1 METYSYKALTAE
13 GVEIKGVVQAPDEFT
28 AVRQIR
34 EKCPVITSITPVR
47 GDFLSRL
54 LKTEIGN
61 TRIKIRSLA
70 LMCSQFAITLK
81 SGLPIGRAMEMI
93 ANQTEDK
100 KLKKILT
107 DSAEVV
113 LGGTT
118 VANAFERYKTVF
130 PVTFIETI
138 RAGEMSGN
146 LDQSFE
152 NLQHYFENNAKIQ
165 EKVKSALSYPIFVAI
180 VAVIVLIVIMAKVVP
195 ALTQT
200 FASLGGTLPLPTRM
214 LIAISGFFADWWI
227 LFLILILAL
236 IIGWK
241 LMGRWE
247 KGRTVLAR
255 MQLEMPVIGKIAI
268 ANGSAQFANTMS
280 VMLASGLNLDRA
292 TEVTSNVMD
301 NYLLQLDVN
310 GMIRKIEEG
319 KSLGNCI
326 QTCEY
331 FPATLKEM
339 SSVGEETGELDK
351 TLSVIGD
358 YFSNEAE
365 RRTKNAISMLEPTL
379 LIFMALVAG
388 FIVISIY
395 LPMFTMYD
403 LM

>member
-61 TRIKIRSLA
+61 TRIKTRSLA

-81 SGLPIGRAMEMI
+81 SGMPIGRAMEMI

-165 EKVKSALSYPIFVAI
+165 EKVKSALAYPIFVAI

-214 LIAISGFFADWWI
+214 LISISGFFADWWI

-319 KSLGNCI
+319 KSLGSCI

>member
-13 GVEIKGVVQAPDEFT
+13 GVEMKGVVQAPDEIT
-28 AVRQIR
+28 AVQQIR
-34 EKCPVITSITPVR
+34 EKCPVITSISPVR
-47 GDFLSRL
+47 EDFLSRL
-54 LKTEIGN
+54 LKMEIGN
-61 TRIKIRSLA
+61 TKVKSRSLA

-81 SGLPIGRAMEMI
+81 SGMPIGRAMEMI
-93 ANQTEDK
+93 ANQTENR
-100 KLKKILT
+100 KLKKILM

-118 VANAFERYKTVF
+118 VANAFEHYKTVF
-130 PVTFIETI
+130 PITFIETI

-152 NLQHYFENNAKIQ
+152 NLQHYFEKSAKIQ
-165 EKVKSALSYPIFVAI
+165 EKVKSALMYPIFVAI
-180 VAVIVLIVIMAKVVP
+180 VAVIVVIVVMAKVVP

-200 FASLGGTLPLPTRM
+200 FTSLGGNLPLPTRM
-214 LIAISGFFADWWI
+214 LISISGFFADWWI
-227 LFLILILAL
+227 LILIVILAL
-236 IIGWK
+236 ILIWR
-241 LMGRWE
+241 LLGRTE
-247 KGRTVLAR
+247 KGQAFLAR

-268 ANGSAQFANTMS
+268 ANGSAQYASTMS

-292 TEVTSNVMD
+292 TEVTSKVMD

-310 GMIRKIEEG
+310 GMIQKIEEG
-319 KSLGNCI
+319 KNLGNCI
-326 QTCEY
+326 QACEY

-339 SSVGEETGELDK
+339 CSVGEETGELDK
-351 TLSVIGD
+351 TLGVIGD

-365 RRTKNAISMLEPTL
+365 RRTRNAISMLEPTL
-379 LIFMALVAG
+379 LVFMALVAG

>member
-47 GDFLSRL
+47 DDFLSRL

-61 TRIKIRSLA
+61 TRIKTRSLA
-70 LMCSQFAITLK
+70 LMCSQFSITLK
-81 SGLPIGRAMEMI
+81 SGMPIGRAMEMI

-118 VANAFERYKTVF
+118 VANAFERYKKIF

-152 NLQHYFENNAKIQ
+152 NLQHYFEKNAKIQ

-214 LIAISGFFADWWI
+214 LISISGFFADWWI

-255 MQLEMPVIGKIAI
+255 MQLEMPVIGKIAV

-292 TEVTSNVMD
+292 TEVTSKVMD
-301 NYLLQLDVN
+301 NYLLQLDVD

-326 QTCEY
+326 QTCVY